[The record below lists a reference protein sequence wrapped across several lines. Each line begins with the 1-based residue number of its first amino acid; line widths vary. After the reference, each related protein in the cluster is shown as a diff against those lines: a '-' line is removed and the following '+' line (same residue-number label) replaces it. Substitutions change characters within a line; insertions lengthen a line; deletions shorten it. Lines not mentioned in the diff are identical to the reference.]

1 MLQARSGQEVLSSCS
16 VEQEHRIAST
26 KQETNQNNY
35 FCTYDLYGPVHN
47 LFDAGRYI
55 TWASGMGLGPGNGE
69 YFGPGEMASSR

>member
-1 MLQARSGQEVLSSCS
+1 MLQASSGQEVPCS

-47 LFDAGRYI
+47 FFDAGRYI
-55 TWASGMGLGPGNGE
+55 TWASGKGLGPGNGE
-69 YFGPGEMASSR
+69 FFGPGEMASSR